1 MNVEFF
7 NSFGFLSI
15 YDSKQIIVILLSN
28 DYTVWNLMFEN
39 VLFYNNKIRF
49 ILLILIVLF
58 NSTNINQI

>member
-49 ILLILIVLF
+49 ILLILIILF